1 VGDLH
6 GHLHRIVGV
15 VDMSPSYT
23 VNEAAE
29 ELGITANGVRYRL
42 KTGVIK
48 GRRTNKGWRV
58 YLNGDEVEQPPEPE
72 ISDELMEIGD
82 ELIAIGKRLKRA
94 IKEHDAEVRRETI
107 VDFAASIAEAAERG
121 R

>member
-1 VGDLH
+1 
-6 GHLHRIVGV
+6 
-15 VDMSPSYT
+15 MSRSYT
-23 VNEAAE
+23 IEDAAKK
-29 ELGITANGVRYRL
+29 LGMTGGGVRYRL
-42 KTGVIK
+42 KTGVLK
-48 GRRTNKGWRV
+48 GRHTEKGWRV
-58 YLNGDEVEQPPEPE
+58 YLNEDEQPPEAE
-72 ISDELMEIGD
+72 IRDELMEIGD